1 MQKIYFYTSPVDP
14 SRVAIT
20 ISDKTPE
27 ELIALNVFKPSTKYL
42 IQNFDINGVD
52 SNTRYVDR
60 VVFDDPENPKK
71 LVVDHEYS
79 KGKFIDELRLQRE
92 DQFSVLDRLQMRALS
107 HGKTDV
113 AKSIEEDKQKLRD
126 LPHTVDTS
134 KFTRVFDYLSMFPA
148 VLQIDYSEKYKR
160 LLDE

>member
-14 SRVAIT
+14 ARVALT

-27 ELIALNVFKPSTKYL
+27 ELIEMNVFTPSTKYL
-42 IQNFDINGVD
+42 IRDFDIRGVD

-60 VVFDDPENPKK
+60 VVFDDLENPQN

-79 KGKFIDELRLQRE
+79 KKKFVAEVRLQRE
-92 DQFSVLDRLQMRALS
+92 DQLAVLDRLQMRALS
-107 HGKTDV
+107 HGKSDV
-113 AKSIEEDKQKLRD
+113 AKLIEEDKQKLRD

-134 KFTRVFDYLSMFPA
+134 RFKRVFDYLSMFPA
-148 VLQIDYSEKYKR
+148 ILQTDYNEKYKGM
-160 LLDE
+160 LSE